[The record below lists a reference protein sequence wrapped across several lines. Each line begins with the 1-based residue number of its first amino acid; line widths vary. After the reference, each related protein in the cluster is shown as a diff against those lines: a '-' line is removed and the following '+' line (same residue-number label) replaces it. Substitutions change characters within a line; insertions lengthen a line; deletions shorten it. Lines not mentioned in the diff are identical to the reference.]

1 MPVQRL
7 TPQRRRELT
16 RTALVEAAA
25 EVFSEKGL
33 RGASLDEIA
42 DRAGFTRGAIYSN
55 FGSKE
60 ELLLAVL
67 DWYSRTTLEAY
78 WEAGRT
84 GEWDPATAARVWSR
98 VVRSDPRLDLLHMEF
113 RLHAL
118 RDPSF
123 RRRLAEAHRESMDSF
138 QYEFRQGG
146 VEFGLDSH
154 GNQIAPAEVAA
165 FYRIL
170 FGHQHEIAIGEFEV
184 CGSKRV
190 VVRERVSRE
199 REPHARKSLEKPLGI
214 ADSGD
219 RVQFLSGK
227 LGLR

>member
-1 MPVQRL
+1 
-7 TPQRRRELT
+7 
-16 RTALVEAAA
+16 VEAAA

-123 RRRLAEAHRESMDSF
+123 RRRLAEAHREQVDRIATM
-138 QYEFRQGG
+138 
-146 VEFGLDSH
+146 VEEQVRRDGLELK
-154 GNQIAPAEVAA
+154 IPARDFAELGWAASEGLLLFAAVNAEQSDRYDHLAEELFFAA
-165 FYRIL
+165 FAAWL
-170 FGHQHEIAIGEFEV
+170 QPA
-184 CGSKRV
+184 GS
-190 VVRERVSRE
+190 
-199 REPHARKSLEKPLGI
+199 
-214 ADSGD
+214 
-219 RVQFLSGK
+219 Q
-227 LGLR
+227 